1 MHNLLYLLLRRMRL
15 PLIVVILAYAIS
27 MIGLVLI
34 PGVDDQGNPW
44 QMSFFHAFYFVS
56 FMGSTIGFGEIPYPF
71 TDPQRIWTTV
81 AMYLTVISWL
91 YAIGS
96 LFSLLKDPA
105 FQRIVAFTK
114 FTRAVKAIR
123 EPFYLVC
130 GLGDAGHL
138 VIRELAA
145 HNIRSVIIDR
155 DESKIQL
162 LRLEDLPLVV
172 PGISADV
179 TNTSTL
185 LTAGLQKPECRGVI
199 ALTDSD
205 QVNMTIAITSKLLVP
220 ELSMI
225 CRAET
230 RDAQDN
236 IASFGTDYI
245 VNPFDSFAKRFA
257 MMFQSPSMYL
267 VYEWMTSIHESPLS
281 DFAEPPRGTWVLCGY
296 GRFGKAVQES
306 LSFKGIRTVI
316 VEADIVKTGAPEGT
330 IEARGTEAITL
341 YEAGI
346 EQAVGLI
353 AGTDDDANNLSIIM
367 TALKLNKDLFIVA
380 RQNLS
385 TNNTLFAAA
394 EIDIIMQSGRLIG
407 QRVVDLITTPLLA
420 DFLRMARNQNEEWA
434 NVLVSRVVG
443 VLTDRPPES
452 WVITVSHQQTPAILE
467 LLNRGCPTTLGNL
480 LTDPRDITVA
490 LPCVALYIKHANN
503 SEVLLPEDDMQL
515 QSGDQLL
522 FCGQADAETHML
534 WSARNLHALN
544 YICSSYD
551 LPSGSLW
558 RWLNTRKQR
567 RNRTKPDMARDM
579 QE

>member
-1 MHNLLYLLLRRMRL
+1 MHNLLYLLLRRMRV

-27 MIGLVLI
+27 IIGLVLI
-34 PGVDDQGNPW
+34 PGMDDQGNPW

-96 LFSLLKDPA
+96 LFSLLQDPA
-105 FQRIVAFTK
+105 FKRIVAFTR
-114 FTRAVKAIR
+114 FTRDVRAMR
-123 EPFYLVC
+123 EPFYLIC

-138 VIRELAA
+138 VIRELAE
-145 HNIRSVIIDR
+145 HNIRSVIIDK

-185 LTAGLQKPECRGVI
+185 RAAGLLKSECQGVI
-199 ALTDSD
+199 ALTGSD
-205 QVNMTIAITSKLLVP
+205 HINMTVSISSKLLAP
-220 ELSMI
+220 ELPVI
-225 CRAET
+225 CRAESH
-230 RDAQDN
+230 DSQDN

-245 VNPFDSFAKRFA
+245 INPFDSFAKRFA
-257 MMFQSPSMYL
+257 MMFQSPSMYM
-267 VYEWMTSIHESPLS
+267 VYEWMTTIHESPLS
-281 DFAEPPRGTWVLCGY
+281 DFTVPPRGTWVLCGF

-316 VEADIVKTGAPEGT
+316 IEADITRTGAPEGA
-330 IEARGTEAITL
+330 IEGRGTEAITL

-346 EQAVGLI
+346 EQAVGVI

-380 RQNLS
+380 RQNLN
-385 TNNTLFAAA
+385 TNDTLFAAA
-394 EIDIIMQSGRLIG
+394 GVDIIMQSGKLIG

-420 DFLRMARNQNEEWA
+420 DFLRMARDQNEEWA
-434 NVLVSRVVG
+434 NLLVSRVVG
-443 VLTDRPPES
+443 VLDKPPDS
-452 WVITVSHQQTPAILE
+452 WVLGISFEQTPAIME
-467 LLNRGCPTTLGNL
+467 LISRGCPTTLGNL
-480 LTDPRDITVA
+480 LTDPRDITVS
-490 LPCVALYIKHANN
+490 LPCVALYLKHANN
-503 SEVLLPEDDMQL
+503 KEVLLPGNEIEL
-515 QSGDQLL
+515 QAGDQLL
-522 FCGQADAETHML
+522 ICGQTDAETHMR

-551 LPSGSLW
+551 HPSGSLW
-558 RWLNTRKQR
+558 RWLNARRKRRSDTRS
-567 RNRTKPDMARDM
+567 DMARDM

>member
-15 PLIVVILAYAIS
+15 PLIVIILAYAIS

-34 PGVDDQGNPW
+34 PGVDDQGNTW
-44 QMSFFHAFYFVS
+44 HMSFFHAFYFVS
-56 FMGSTIGFGEIPYPF
+56 FMGTTIGFGEVPYPF

-81 AMYLTVISWL
+81 AIYLTVISWL

-96 LFSLLKDPA
+96 LFALLKDPA

-114 FTRAVKAIR
+114 FTREVRAMR
-123 EPFYLVC
+123 EPFYLIC
-130 GLGDAGHL
+130 GMGDAGHL

-145 HNIRSVIIDR
+145 HDIRSIIIDR
-155 DESKIQL
+155 DDTKIQS
-162 LRLEDLPLVV
+162 LRLEDLPIVV

-185 LTAGLQKPECRGVI
+185 LAAGLQKPECKGVI
-199 ALTDSD
+199 ALTGSD
-205 QVNMTIAITSKLLVP
+205 QVNMTIAITGKLLAP
-220 ELSMI
+220 ELPVI

-230 RDAQDN
+230 GDAQDN

-245 VNPFDSFAKRFA
+245 INPFDSFAKRFA

-281 DFAEPPRGTWVLCGY
+281 DFTAPPRGTWVLCGY

-306 LSFKGIRTVI
+306 LSFKGLQTVI
-316 VEADIVKTGAPEGT
+316 IEADIAGTGAPEGA

-341 YEAGI
+341 HEAGI

-385 TNNTLFAAA
+385 TNSTLFAAA
-394 EIDIIMQSGRLIG
+394 DIDIVMQSGRLIG
-407 QRVVDLITTPLLA
+407 RRVVDMITTPLLA
-420 DFLRMARNQNEEWA
+420 DFLRMARNQNEDWA

-452 WVITVSHQQTPAILE
+452 WVMTISHEQTPAILE
-467 LLNRGCPTTLGNL
+467 LFNRGCPITLGNL
-480 LTDPRDITVA
+480 LKDPRQISTT
-490 LPCVALYIKHANN
+490 LPCVALYLKHANN
-503 SEVLLPEDDMQL
+503 NEVLLPEDKTSL
-515 QSGDQLL
+515 RVGDQLL
-522 FCGQADAETHML
+522 FCGQPDAETHMR

-544 YICSSYD
+544 YICSGYD
-551 LPSGSLW
+551 LPSGLLW
-558 RWLNTRKQR
+558 RWLNSRKQR
-567 RNRTKPDMARDM
+567 HDNS
-579 QE
+579 

>member
-34 PGVDDQGNPW
+34 PGVDDQGNTW
-44 QMSFFHAFYFVS
+44 HMSFFHAFYFVS
-56 FMGSTIGFGEIPYPF
+56 FMGTTIGFGEIPYPF

-81 AMYLTVISWL
+81 AIYLTVISWL

-96 LFSLLKDPA
+96 LFALLKDPA

-114 FTRAVKAIR
+114 FTREVRAMR
-123 EPFYLVC
+123 EPFYLIC
-130 GLGDAGHL
+130 GMGDAGHL

-145 HNIRSVIIDR
+145 HGIRSIIIDR
-155 DESKIQL
+155 DDTKIQS
-162 LRLEDLPLVV
+162 LRLEDLPIVV

-185 LTAGLQKPECRGVI
+185 LAAGLQKPECKGVI
-199 ALTDSD
+199 ALTGSD
-205 QVNMTIAITSKLLVP
+205 QVNMTIAITGKLLVP
-220 ELSMI
+220 ELPVI

-230 RDAQDN
+230 GDAQDN

-245 VNPFDSFAKRFA
+245 INPFDSFAKRFA

-281 DFAEPPRGTWVLCGY
+281 DFAAPPRGTWVLCGY

-306 LSFKGIRTVI
+306 LSFKGLQTVI
-316 VEADIVKTGAPEGT
+316 IEADIARTNAPEGT
-330 IEARGTEAITL
+330 IEGRGTEAITL
-341 YEAGI
+341 HEAAI

-385 TNNTLFAAA
+385 TNSTLFAAA
-394 EIDIIMQSGRLIG
+394 DIDIVMQSGRLIG
-407 QRVVDLITTPLLA
+407 RRVVDMITTPLLA
-420 DFLRMARNQNEEWA
+420 DFLRMARNQNEDWA

-452 WVITVSHQQTPAILE
+452 WVMTISHEETPAILE
-467 LLNRGCPTTLGNL
+467 LLNRGCPITLGNL
-480 LTDPRDITVA
+480 LKDPRQISTT
-490 LPCVALYIKHANN
+490 LPSVALYLKHANN
-503 SEVLLPEDDMQL
+503 SEELLPEDETSL
-515 QSGDQLL
+515 RVGDQLL
-522 FCGQADAETHML
+522 FCGQPDAETHMR

-544 YICSSYD
+544 YICSGYD

-558 RWLNTRKQR
+558 RWLNSRKQR
-567 RNRTKPDMARDM
+567 HDNN
-579 QE
+579 